1 MEFFRTTPTIDW
13 MGKKWLLIAISVVLS
28 TIGVIA
34 LIARGGPNYGID
46 FKGGTVVQVKFR
58 EAPPLDRV
66 RAALSR
72 QGLGGS
78 TLQRYGPEANNEI
91 LVGLDLEAVSEEDI
105 GAGRQAIIEA
115 LGQEFGGADKP
126 NFQELGPQSIGEQL
140 VNSDALRAAGATEEQ
155 LRELAQRIVD
165 FRDSPPHNGMIAS
178 FADLRQVP
186 GVTAEVQQ
194 VLEQT
199 FSLPPY
205 AIRNVDLVGPRVGAA
220 LRRQALN
227 ATLLALVSMLVYIA
241 FRFEWVY
248 GVGAVLA
255 NLNGV
260 VITVGMISL
269 AGTQITLTVVAAL
282 LTLVGYSINDT
293 IVVFDRIRENVRLMR
308 RESMTRIATLSINQ
322 TLSRT
327 ILTGGLTWVSVIV
340 LYFLGGEVLRGFALT
355 LVIGIPIGTYSSI
368 AIGSPLVVS
377 WLEYAQRERRGG
389 APTPALERDKG
400 KPKRSREGA
409 RAKA

>member
-13 MGKKWLLIAISVVLS
+13 MGKKWLLIGISVVLS
-28 TIGVIA
+28 GIGVA
-34 LIARGGPNYGID
+34 GLIARGGPNYGID

-58 EAPPLDRV
+58 EAPPLDRI
-66 RAALSR
+66 RTALSR

-78 TLQRYGPEANNEI
+78 TLQRYGAEANNEI
-91 LVGLDLEAVSEEDI
+91 MVGLDLEATSEADL
-105 GAGRQAIIEA
+105 GAGRRAIVQA

-126 NFQELGPQSIGEQL
+126 NFQEVGPQSVGEQL
-140 VNSDALRAAGATEEQ
+140 ASSDALRAGGATEEQ

-165 FRDSPPHNGMIAS
+165 FRDSPPNNGMIAG

-194 VLEQT
+194 VLEQA

-205 AIRNVDLVGPRVGAA
+205 AVRNADLVGPRVGAA

-227 ATLLALVSMLVYIA
+227 ATLLALASMLVYIA
-241 FRFEWVY
+241 FRFEWIY

-260 VITVGMISL
+260 VMTVGITSLIGSEIS
-269 AGTQITLTVVAAL
+269 LTVVAAL

-327 ILTGGLTWVSVIV
+327 ILTGGLTWVSVII

-355 LVIGIPIGTYSSI
+355 LVIGIPVGTYSSI

-377 WLEYAQRERRGG
+377 WLEYAARHRRGG
-389 APTPALERDKG
+389 AEAPVLDREKG
-400 KPKRSREGA
+400 KPRRSREGA